1 MTTITLNE
9 NLNQQIS
16 VIAQQTLAS
25 VDEVVNNVLAKYQN
39 DYFDE
44 VLEDAELLAIV
55 KARENEPTIK
65 VLLDD
70 LLDEVAEF
78 DLKTQ
83 FEILTQRGASKVQR
97 GLELLE
103 KATFTQ

>member
-25 VDEVVNNVLAKYQN
+25 VDEIVNNVLAKYLN
-39 DYFDE
+39 DYVDE
-44 VLEDAELLAIV
+44 ALEDAELLAIV

-65 VLLDD
+65 VSLDD
-70 LLDEVAEF
+70 L
-78 DLKTQ
+78 
-83 FEILTQRGASKVQR
+83 
-97 GLELLE
+97 
-103 KATFTQ
+103 

>member
-1 MTTITLNE
+1 MTAITLNE

-25 VDEVVNNVLAKYQN
+25 VDEVVNNVLAKYLN
-39 DYFDE
+39 DYVDE
-44 VLEDAELLAIV
+44 ALEDAELLAIV

-65 VLLDD
+65 VSLDD

-83 FEILTQRGASKVQR
+83 FEIRAQHGAGKTQR

-103 KATFTQ
+103 KAKFTQ